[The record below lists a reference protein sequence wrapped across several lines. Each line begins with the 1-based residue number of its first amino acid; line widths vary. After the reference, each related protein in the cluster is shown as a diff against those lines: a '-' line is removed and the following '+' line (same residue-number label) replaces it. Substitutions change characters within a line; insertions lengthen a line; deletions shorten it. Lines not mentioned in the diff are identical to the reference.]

1 MIKLMKFEFLRKRL
15 WFLMAFGLM
24 FLVQLAV
31 SYQYY
36 QVEAGFRSYYAADLV
51 LIYLVSLLV
60 CFTLLFLIDLITLF
74 RNDFFKK
81 EGYMLFMTP
90 HSGYKILGSKLLFAL
105 LEGIVIAL
113 VYVLVAAVNIR
124 MVYGPNALMGISLDL
139 EFYPLVAKISALFIV
154 SVVEFALTV
163 YLAFALF
170 KSLINNTRFKGLIT
184 FFIFVGIGLLKS
196 QFSGLVIQLTM
207 DRSYFENAVYYS
219 FTEFLAIL
227 NQLIHIGIGLSLV
240 MAAFMFWA
248 TGYLIERKIN
258 L

>member
-90 HSGYKILGSKLLFAL
+90 
-105 LEGIVIAL
+105 
-113 VYVLVAAVNIR
+113 
-124 MVYGPNALMGISLDL
+124 P
-139 EFYPLVAKISALFIV
+139 
-154 SVVEFALTV
+154 
-163 YLAFALF
+163 
-170 KSLINNTRFKGLIT
+170 
-184 FFIFVGIGLLKS
+184 
-196 QFSGLVIQLTM
+196 
-207 DRSYFENAVYYS
+207 
-219 FTEFLAIL
+219 
-227 NQLIHIGIGLSLV
+227 
-240 MAAFMFWA
+240 
-248 TGYLIERKIN
+248 
-258 L
+258 